1 MKYTYLPKVQTEG
14 NERLYDRFSVDGVEC
29 LVNIELANRVHL
41 GHRLRSSYRIVS
53 KKRDL
58 IKVVGVSKKLNSD
71 LTSIIYGY
79 LM

>member
-53 KKRDL
+53 KK
-58 IKVVGVSKKLNSD
+58 LNSD